1 MATADLRFN
10 SFVSAPER
18 DRRNPKESS
27 GVVWHLLK
35 YAPNKHGKRGAGI
48 MYSSPLRHH
57 LYFLKI
63 NNIWVGNQI
72 LTEIFAC
79 RIFLKVVLV
88 LIMIKRIV

>member
-1 MATADLRFN
+1 
-10 SFVSAPER
+10 
-18 DRRNPKESS
+18 
-27 GVVWHLLK
+27 
-35 YAPNKHGKRGAGI
+35 